1 MIKDRGVLR
10 LNMNAT
16 GGKISELIGL
26 YYIKNAQMFSRYAAK
41 TKIAS

>member
-10 LNMNAT
+10 LNMNAAE
-16 GGKISELIGL
+16 GKICELIGL

-41 TKIAS
+41 TKMAS

>member
-1 MIKDRGVLR
+1 MRKDRGVLR